1 MATPAMMLL
10 KLIPRSVCLKLLAA
24 GLCFSSLSVQ
34 ASAER
39 VISLSPHL
47 TELAYAAGMG
57 DKLIAASD
65 YSDYPQQAKKLERV
79 ASWQGLNLERI
90 LALKP
95 DLVLSWRGGNP
106 QKSLDQM
113 THLGLNIFYSDPN
126 SIHSIADNL
135 IKLAEYS
142 PHPEQA
148 HAAAADILAKRQ
160 ALKDQYARP
169 GKPPVNVFLQFSTQ
183 PLFSTSGTTIQSEV
197 VSLCGGHNIFAD
209 SPVPWPQ
216 VSREQVLTR
225 KPQAIII
232 SGNEAQVKIVKTF
245 WHGQLDVPVITVP
258 ENWFNRSGPRIMLA
272 AEVICQKLSQIS
284 STS

>member
-1 MATPAMMLL
+1 MATRVMPRPI
-10 KLIPRSVCLKLLAA
+10 KLGLIAL
-24 GLCFSSLSVQ
+24 GLCLSNVGVQ

-65 YSDYPQQAKKLERV
+65 YSDYPEQAEKLERV
-79 ASWQGLNLERI
+79 ASWQGLKLERI
-90 LALKP
+90 LTLKP

-106 QKSLDQM
+106 QKSLDQIA
-113 THLGLNIFYSDPN
+113 GFGIEVFYSDPD
-126 SIHSIADNL
+126 SIQAIADNL
-135 IKLAEYS
+135 NKLAEYS

-148 HAAAADILAKRQ
+148 HAAAAKILAERQ
-160 ALKDQYARP
+160 TLKQQYNNT
-169 GKPPVNVFLQFSTQ
+169 GKAPVRVFLQFSNQ
-183 PLFSTSGTTIQSEV
+183 PLFSTSGKTIQSEI
-197 VSLCGGHNIFAD
+197 VSLCGGSNIFAD

-225 KPQAIII
+225 NPQAIII
-232 SGNEAQVKIVKTF
+232 SGSEQQVRNVKTF

-272 AEVICQKLSQIS
+272 AEVICQKLSKIS

>member
-1 MATPAMMLL
+1 MVIFAELRNIILRLVPLRLL
-10 KLIPRSVCLKLLAA
+10 VLAS
-24 GLCFSSLSVQ
+24 CFISIFTH

-65 YSDYPQQAKKLERV
+65 YSDYPEQAKKLEKV
-79 ASWQGLNLERI
+79 ASWQGVKLERI

-106 QKSLDQM
+106 QKSLDQIASF
-113 THLGLNIFYSDPN
+113 GIEVFYSDPN
-126 SIHSIADNL
+126 SIQAIANDLN
-135 IKLAEYS
+135 KLAKYS

-148 HAAAADILAKRQ
+148 HAAAAKLLAERRV
-160 ALKDQYARP
+160 LKEKYSNM
-169 GKPPVNVFLQFSTQ
+169 GKAPVKVFLQFSNQ
-183 PLFSTSGTTIQSEV
+183 PLLSTSDKTMQSEI
-197 VSLCGGHNIFAD
+197 VSLCGASNIFAD
-209 SPVPWPQ
+209 SQVPWPQ

-225 KPQAIII
+225 NPQAIII
-232 SGNEAQVKIVKTF
+232 SGDELQVKNVKTF

-258 ENWFNRSGPRIMLA
+258 ENWFNRSGPRILLA
-272 AEVICQKLSQIS
+272 AEVICQKLSKIS